1 MKATGIAHET
11 EISVD
16 LPPIA
21 RVQKRFPK
29 NEVNF
34 YTEMVFFDDSVV
46 CGPGDILDAHSADE
60 SVSRREL
67 NAAVELYGRFIGDL
81 AGTR

>member
-1 MKATGIAHET
+1 MKATGIDHVLK
-11 EISVD
+11 ISVD
-16 LPPIA
+16 LPPVA
-21 RVQKRFPK
+21 RAQERFPK

-67 NAAVELYGRFIGDL
+67 NAAVERYGRFIGEL